1 MAVASVAAIVIR
13 FRRSV
18 GAEHQQIKW
27 FASAAV
33 VEFAAIFVM
42 SAPSVAL
49 PPPFDALAAIVLAPL
64 IPIAVG
70 IAILRY
76 RLYDIDRIISR
87 TVSYGAVTGILAVVF
102 VGTILGLQT
111 ILASFYSGSSVAVAA
126 STLVVAAI
134 FQPLRRRVQ
143 SVVDRRFN
151 RSRYDAERT
160 AAAFSTHLRDEV
172 DLANLNAEVRQ
183 VIAATVAPVTVGLWI
198 RQGGRRIVTSMTI
211 AEAKVAPFATAE
223 RPQLVGNRLALAGVA
238 MYFLE
243 WVGIAAF
250 NFGNVPASQGTKAGR
265 DPCPVRPARTGDRAA
280 RRLAEPRPA
289 RTHPLRGRHSRM
301 HFAGREPTRSW
312 PISRCS
318 PWP

>member
-1 MAVASVAAIVIR
+1 MAAAGVAALIIR

-42 SAPSVAL
+42 SAPWVAL
-49 PPPFDALAAIVLAPL
+49 PPPFDALAAIVVAPL

-102 VGTILGLQT
+102 VGTILVSQT
-111 ILASFYSGSSVAVAA
+111 VLASFFSGSSVAVAA
-126 STLVVAAI
+126 STLVVAAL

-143 SVVDRRFN
+143 AVVDRRFN

-160 AAAFSTHLRDEV
+160 AAAFSRRLRDEV
-172 DLANLNAEVRQ
+172 ELASSTRKYGSPRGDR
-183 VIAATVAPVTVGLWI
+183 APVTFGLI
-198 RQGGRRIVTSMTI
+198 RR
-211 AEAKVAPFATAE
+211 ADA
-223 RPQLVGNRLALAGVA
+223 RP
-238 MYFLE
+238 
-243 WVGIAAF
+243 
-250 NFGNVPASQGTKAGR
+250 
-265 DPCPVRPARTGDRAA
+265 
-280 RRLAEPRPA
+280 
-289 RTHPLRGRHSRM
+289 
-301 HFAGREPTRSW
+301 
-312 PISRCS
+312 
-318 PWP
+318 